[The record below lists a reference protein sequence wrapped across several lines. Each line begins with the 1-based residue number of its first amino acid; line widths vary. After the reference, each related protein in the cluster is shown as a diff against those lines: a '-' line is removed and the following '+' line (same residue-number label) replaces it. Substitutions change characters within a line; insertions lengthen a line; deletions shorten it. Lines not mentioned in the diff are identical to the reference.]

1 MTPEDFIRESNHI
14 ERIRRDPSEAEVEEY
29 WRFMKLRCVEVK
41 DLILFVSVYQPGT
54 RLRTK
59 RGMNVFVGSHT
70 PPPGSPEIRKKLQAM
85 LDALNEYEL
94 SPYRLHLAYE
104 NLHPF
109 TDCNGRSGRMLWMWQ
124 MQFAPLGFL
133 HTFYYQALAAQSSR
147 ATEEKKK

>member
-14 ERIRRDPSEAEVEEY
+14 ERISRDPSRAEVEEY
-29 WRFMKLRCVEVK
+29 WCFMKLRCVEIE
-41 DLILFVSVYQPGT
+41 DLILFVSIYQPGM
-54 RLRTK
+54 RLRTEK
-59 RGMNVFVGSHT
+59 GMNVFVGSYT
-70 PPPGSPEIRKKLQAM
+70 PPPGGPEIRKKLQAL
-85 LDALNEYEL
+85 LDALNEHKL
-94 SPYRLHLAYE
+94 SPFELHLAYE

-133 HTFYYQALAAQSSR
+133 HTFYYQALAAPSSR